1 MAIKAREKLY
11 EEAYM
16 NKFVRDVVITLILLY
31 TWCLIWEWLEILIY
45 GHPENRLVDNIM
57 TIILIPILFIAVS
70 KW

>member
-1 MAIKAREKLY
+1 ME
-11 EEAYM
+11 
-16 NKFVRDVVITLILLY
+16 KFVRDVVITLILLY
-31 TWCLIWEWLEILIY
+31 AWCLIWEWLEILIY

>member
-1 MAIKAREKLY
+1 MVIKAREKLY

-31 TWCLIWEWLEILIY
+31 AWCLIWEWLEILIY

>member
-1 MAIKAREKLY
+1 MVKAREKLY
-11 EEAYM
+11 EEADM
-16 NKFVRDVVITLILLY
+16 DKFVRDVVITLILLY
-31 TWCLIWEWLEILIY
+31 AWCLIWEWLEILIY

>member
-11 EEAYM
+11 EETDM
-16 NKFVRDVVITLILLY
+16 DKFVRDVVITLILLY
-31 TWCLIWEWLEILIY
+31 AWCLIWEWLEILIY

-57 TIILIPILFIAVS
+57 TIILIPILFTAVS

>member
-11 EEAYM
+11 EVTDM
-16 NKFVRDVVITLILLY
+16 DKFVRDVVITLILLY
-31 TWCLIWEWLEILIY
+31 AWCLIWEWLEILIY

-57 TIILIPILFIAVS
+57 TIILIPILFTAVS